1 MNRLIFS
8 ALLLLSL
15 SLVGGAL
22 AKGTPT
28 TIGVEEIVPG
38 MLGYGLSVFKGTE
51 PERFDVEVID
61 VLKDFRPAQDLI
73 LIRTPHPI
81 LDRAR
86 GVGGMSGSPIYLDGR
101 LAGAYAYGWPYGTDP
116 IVGVTPIA
124 NMLAEMVRP
133 VRSKTFPG
141 RAPLSRLLK
150 KQAIPTRDRFANLPP
165 FRGESEVTA
174 FSSLRAHQEQV
185 TANIGPVGLA
195 ATQTPI
201 MLGGLND
208 SVAQMLGTELEGL
221 GLVPTQA
228 GGSSSA
234 RIRGADRFVNG
245 GAIAVELARGDIS
258 VNGIGT
264 VTHVDRSGRVIAFGH
279 PMLNAGEIAIPT
291 ATARVLHILVS
302 EQRSFKIAESLTPL
316 GTLIHDRQA
325 AIVIDSK
332 REASR
337 IPVRLRVHGAEGA
350 PKTEWNVEV
359 ASHRLLSPMLTFTVI
374 ANAIKTTV
382 ADVGD
387 VIYRA
392 KSRVGVEGRGVIEL
406 EDYGFVTSGPSS
418 PNLLASLR
426 MFSLM
431 EAAFGNPFETSRI
444 TSVELDLTLQFNREI
459 FQVVDASVS
468 HEVVDP
474 GTTIPL
480 YVRLRRFDHRDVVK
494 TFQVRIPHAAAGKVV
509 RVAIQPG
516 NRVRVSQPRARSL
529 DDLIER
535 VKSGYAATSLVV
547 SLQMPSRGLQFE
559 GHVVDSLPASALD
572 TLQVASASPAGR
584 PFVTKEYQELPLGQV
599 VVGAAQLTLRV
610 RKIAREEPRGE

>member
-22 AKGTPT
+22 AKSTPT
-28 TIGVEEIVPG
+28 TIGVDEIVPG
-38 MLGYGLSVFKGTE
+38 MKGYGLSVFRGTE

-61 VLKDFRPAQDLI
+61 VLKEFRPAQDLI
-73 LIRTPHPI
+73 LIRTPHPV
-81 LDRAR
+81 LNRAR
-86 GVGGMSGSPIYLDGR
+86 GVGGMSGSPIYLNGR
-101 LAGAYAYGWPYGTDP
+101 LAGAYAYGWPYGRDP
-116 IVGVTPIA
+116 VVGVTPIA

-133 VRSKTFPG
+133 VRSAALPG
-141 RAPLSRLLK
+141 RAPLSHLRK
-150 KQAIPTRDRFANLPP
+150 RSASTRERFAGLPP

-174 FSSLRAHQEQV
+174 FSSLRAHHAHV
-185 TANIGPVGLA
+185 TTNTGPVGLA

-201 MLGGLND
+201 MLGGLTD
-208 SVAQMLGTELEGL
+208 GVAQMLGTELEGL

-234 RIRGADRFVNG
+234 RLPGADRFVNG
-245 GAIAVELARGDIS
+245 GAIAVELARGDVS

-264 VTHVDRSGRVIAFGH
+264 VTHVDRGGRVIAFGH
-279 PMLNAGEIAIPT
+279 PMLNAGELGIPT

-302 EQRSFKIAESLTPL
+302 EQRSFKIAEALTPV

-325 AIVIDSK
+325 AIVIDTK
-332 REASR
+332 REAAR

-350 PKTEWNVEV
+350 PKTQWNVEV

-387 VIYRA
+387 VIYQA
-392 KSRVGVEGRGVIEL
+392 KSRVGVEGRGIVEL
-406 EDYGFVTSGPSS
+406 EDRGFVTSGPSS

-431 EAAFGNPFETSRI
+431 EAAFANPFETSRI
-444 TSVELDLTLQFNREI
+444 TSVELDLSLEFGREI

-474 GTTIPL
+474 GATIPL
-480 YVRLRRFDHRDVVK
+480 YVRLRRVDHRDVVK

-516 NRVRVSQPRARSL
+516 NRVRLSQPRARSL

-535 VKSGYAATSLVV
+535 IEGGYPATSLVV

-559 GHVVDSLPASALD
+559 GHVVDSLPPSALNA
-572 TLQVASASPAGR
+572 LQVASASPSGR
-584 PFVTKEYQELPLGQV
+584 PFVTQEHQELPLGQV
-599 VVGAAQLTLRV
+599 VVGATQLTLRV
-610 RKIAREEPRGE
+610 RNIAREELRGD